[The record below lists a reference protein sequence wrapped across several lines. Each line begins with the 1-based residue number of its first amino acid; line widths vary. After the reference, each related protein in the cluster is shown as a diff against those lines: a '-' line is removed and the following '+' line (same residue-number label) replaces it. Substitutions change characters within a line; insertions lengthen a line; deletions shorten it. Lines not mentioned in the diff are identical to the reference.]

1 APQDF
6 TAADLSRI
14 AQGVDPANLDR
25 SATILDYMKLAA
37 DSQVIVSE
45 PDEVEANA
53 MKLVEQLRQS
63 YEEALH
69 RKQRSLAPTDLFA
82 SWNDLA
88 AHLDHGTRLTT
99 LGVDASLAEDASPS
113 VSTGT
118 HIRCQPAVPLHG
130 RVADWVAEIRKLREA
145 GDTTVFV
152 AATSGRAERTVEI
165 LKEYE
170 VLAVPVERADDAR
183 YASVLVAVGA
193 LTH

>member
-1 APQDF
+1 FIREDPADEHGEFAVRGGILDIFPAGEAQPVRLEFVGDTIESMRRYDPATQRSVETVDRITVVPLQDILARLKPLADAPAPQDF

-82 SWNDLA
+82 
-88 AHLDHGTRLTT
+88 
-99 LGVDASLAEDASPS
+99 
-113 VSTGT
+113 
-118 HIRCQPAVPLHG
+118 
-130 RVADWVAEIRKLREA
+130 
-145 GDTTVFV
+145 
-152 AATSGRAERTVEI
+152 
-165 LKEYE
+165 
-170 VLAVPVERADDAR
+170 
-183 YASVLVAVGA
+183 
-193 LTH
+193 